1 MTAPASVGVARWWAL
16 SIGSLIVLVAVY
28 LAAVRT
34 PTGQRVENQALS
46 GARQVN
52 ADELAGADQVLAT
65 FTVSS
70 LGVAVAILAVI
81 GWLRGGLRLAAV
93 AVAVVGGAAVVTEV
107 LKQLV
112 LTRPPLIA
120 APDYWQHNSFPSGHT
135 TVAMS
140 VACASLI
147 VVSWRWRTLAMLV
160 VMSWSVG
167 VGAYTVVA
175 RWHRLSDTIGADA
188 VALATAS
195 IAALI
200 LARAGQV
207 QAVAPDRKAPVRTVL
222 IVLATLYVAVMGAA
236 GAAVGMVGMRQEP
249 GSVAEYNLYLAAQSL
264 ASVGSVLAILLA
276 WWSWHRL
283 ESA

>member
-1 MTAPASVGVARWWAL
+1 MSVPPPVGVARWWGL
-16 SIGSLIVLVAVY
+16 TIGSLLVLVAVY

-52 ADELAGADQVLAT
+52 ADELAGADQALAT

-70 LGVAVAILAVI
+70 LGVAVAILAII
-81 GWLRGGLRLAAV
+81 GWLRGGLRLAAI
-93 AVAVVGGAAVVTEV
+93 AVAVVAGAVMVAEV
-107 LKQLV
+107 LKRVV
-112 LTRPPLIA
+112 LTRPPLVE
-120 APDYWQHNSFPSGHT
+120 APEYWQHNSFPSGHT

-160 VMSWSVG
+160 VMSWTVG

-188 VALATAS
+188 IALAAAS
-195 IAALI
+195 IAALV
-200 LARAGQV
+200 LVRTGQV
-207 QAVAPDRKAPVRTVL
+207 QAVPADRKAPVRTVL
-222 IVLATLYVAVMGAA
+222 IVLATLYVVAMGAIGIA
-236 GAAVGMVGMRQEP
+236 LGVVGMGQEP
-249 GSVAEYNLYLAAQSL
+249 GSVAEYNVYLAAQSL

-283 ESA
+283 ESV